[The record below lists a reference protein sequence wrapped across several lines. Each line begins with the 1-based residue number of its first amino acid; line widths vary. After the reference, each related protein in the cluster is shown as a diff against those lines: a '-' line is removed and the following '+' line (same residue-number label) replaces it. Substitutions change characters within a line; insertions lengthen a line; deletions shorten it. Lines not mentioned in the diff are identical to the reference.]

1 MMPEGLLVP
10 KAVCYKLGDDTPKG
24 SAVQQILTRHGIGIV
39 PVTEKDLNRQIGEI
53 IGAAGFDSAAQTGEQ
68 SERESLTEPFLLM
81 CFFTKKLLDEVL
93 ADMKQAGVYIPL
105 KGMLTGT
112 NIGWKLGDLIA
123 EISKE
128 HAYMTGQRKK

>member
-1 MMPEGLLVP
+1 
-10 KAVCYKLGDDTPKG
+10 
-24 SAVQQILTRHGIGIV
+24 
-39 PVTEKDLNRQIGEI
+39 
-53 IGAAGFDSAAQTGEQ
+53 
-68 SERESLTEPFLLM
+68 M
-81 CFFTKKLLDEVL
+81 CFFTKNLLDEVL